1 MELMIIGVIVFV
13 ICIVI
18 VISMAKEDD
27 TPLAIFFG
35 YIAIIAFIMAGLG
48 SRKIGIEQGRMDV
61 VTGKVKYELVT
72 NPDSTRVWKE
82 VKHEK

>member
-1 MELMIIGVIVFV
+1 MLFIDF
-13 ICIVI
+13 CII

-27 TPLAIFFG
+27 NQFAIFFG

-61 VTGKVKYELVT
+61 VTGTVKYKLVT
-72 NPDSTRVWKE
+72 NSDSTRVWKE
-82 VKHEK
+82 VGNNEK